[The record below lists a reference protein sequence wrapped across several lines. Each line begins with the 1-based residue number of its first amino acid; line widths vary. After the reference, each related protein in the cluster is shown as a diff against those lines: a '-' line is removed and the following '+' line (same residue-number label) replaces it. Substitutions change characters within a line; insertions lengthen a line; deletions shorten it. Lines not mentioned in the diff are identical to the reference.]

1 MPANMNVNCPACKS
15 VVAADVEQIIEVK
28 RQPQLKQALLSG
40 QLNRIQCRA
49 CGASNVLVTP
59 LLYHDADNE
68 VLLAFVPPELNLQ
81 GAQRDQV
88 VGEMLKELTGR
99 IPKEDFRGYMFQP
112 GQVLTMQGLI
122 EQVLEGD
129 GVTKDMLETQRQRVD
144 LLGRMT
150 QADPKRLRSMV
161 RKHDAEIDAIFFQAA
176 LALMQQAVQE
186 GQEPLV
192 KALAAVQE
200 AAAKHS
206 SFGRQLTAQAE
217 EQDRIVKDVAGR
229 LQALGEKPTRKDI
242 LTLVLE
248 LASDEPR
255 LQALVGLVRPAL
267 DYPFFQELSLQ
278 IGRSPVAERPQL
290 ETLRERLGELTREAD
305 AQTQAALQ
313 RSAGVLQAIV
323 ASPDTD
329 RAIRENLSLMDESFM
344 AVLAGN
350 IREAES
356 RLDIQASSK
365 LKSIHQKIVN
375 LMRQQMRPEL
385 RFVNELLEAPDDSA
399 ALAML
404 EKGAQNFG
412 AALLPAL
419 SAVAAMLRQQGQ
431 ETLARRLDVLHRAA
445 SDGGDGKIN

>member
-1 MPANMNVNCPACKS
+1 MPASMSVNCPACQS
-15 VVAADVEQIIEVK
+15 VVEADVEQIIEVR

-81 GAQRDQV
+81 GTQRDQV
-88 VGEMLKELTGR
+88 VGDLLRELTGR

-129 GVTKDMLETQRQRVD
+129 GVTKDMLETQRQRVE
-144 LLGRMT
+144 LLGRMI
-150 QADPKRLRSMV
+150 QEDPKRLRSLV
-161 RKHDAEIDAIFFQAA
+161 RKHDAEIDAVFFQAA
-176 LALMQQAVQE
+176 LAMMQQAVQE

-192 KALAAVQE
+192 KALAAIQE

-206 SFGRQLTAQAE
+206 GFGRQLRAKAE

-242 LTLVLE
+242 LALVLE
-248 LASDEPR
+248 LASDEAR

-278 IGRSPVAERPQL
+278 IARSPVAARPQL
-290 ETLRERLGELTREAD
+290 EALREQLGELTREAD
-305 AQTQAALQ
+305 AQAQAALQ
-313 RSAGVLQAIV
+313 RAAAVLQAIV

-329 RAIRENLSLMDESFM
+329 RAIRENLSLIDESFM

-365 LKSIHQKIVN
+365 LKNIHQKIVN
-375 LMRQQMRPEL
+375 LMRRQMRPEL

-419 SAVAAMLRQQGQ
+419 NAVAAMLRQQG
-431 ETLARRLDVLHRAA
+431 
-445 SDGGDGKIN
+445 